1 MHLGARRNQR
11 RRQEQHRGRILREN
25 GGDYYNPDEAARRIR
40 AGNPDLDWST
50 ANSIAWEQGMAL
62 LRTAV
67 ANRQDYVFET
77 TLGGDTVTQL
87 LHAAIDAGHDVRV

>member
-1 MHLGARRNQR
+1 
-11 RRQEQHRGRILREN
+11 
-25 GGDYYNPDEAARRIR
+25 
-40 AGNPDLDWST
+40 
-50 ANSIAWEQGMAL
+50 MAL